1 MQLTIFYDSHCPLC
15 MVEMQQLKAI
25 DHEDRIQLVDLHAD
39 DLNKA
44 YPHIHKDD
52 AMKRLHGQLDS
63 GEVLYG
69 LDVTCR
75 AWSLVGKHRWLAIL
89 RWPLIKPIADMF
101 YRIFARH
108 RDRIAFLVTGK
119 TRCNECAVK

>member
-1 MQLTIFYDSHCPLC
+1 MRLTIFYDSHCPLC
-15 MVEMQQLKAI
+15 MLEMQQLKTI
-25 DHEDRIQLVDLHAD
+25 DHKDRIQLVDLHAD
-39 DLNKA
+39 DLKKA
-44 YPHIHKDD
+44 FPHINKDD

-75 AWSLVGKHRWLAIL
+75 AWSLVGKHRWLMIL
-89 RWPLIKPIADMF
+89 RWPLIRPLADLA

-108 RDRIAFLVTGK
+108 RDRIAFLITGK
-119 TRCNECAVK
+119 TRCNECVVK